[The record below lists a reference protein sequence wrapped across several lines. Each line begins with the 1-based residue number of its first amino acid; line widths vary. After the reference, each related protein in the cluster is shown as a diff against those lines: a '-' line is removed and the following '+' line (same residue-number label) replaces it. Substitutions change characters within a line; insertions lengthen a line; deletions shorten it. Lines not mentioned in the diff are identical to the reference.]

1 MRFDRTCASSDGA
14 PGLNLGEQIAGRSR
28 LGTNNR
34 ARNERA
40 GICRSFQLVLTKES
54 FRGLIQLR
62 LRDLCFH
69 TCYDGSLAQSYKRA
83 AFCRAHAPCATYKV
97 RHGSLAR

>member
-28 LGTNNR
+28 LGTDKR
-34 ARNERA
+34 ARNEHA
-40 GICRSFQLVLTKES
+40 GIYRSSQLVLTKES
-54 FRGLIQLR
+54 FCGLIQLR
-62 LRDLCFH
+62 LCDLCFH
-69 TCYDGSLAQSYKRA
+69 ACDDGGLAQSYKRA
-83 AFCRAHAPCATYKV
+83 AFCRAHTPCAIYKV